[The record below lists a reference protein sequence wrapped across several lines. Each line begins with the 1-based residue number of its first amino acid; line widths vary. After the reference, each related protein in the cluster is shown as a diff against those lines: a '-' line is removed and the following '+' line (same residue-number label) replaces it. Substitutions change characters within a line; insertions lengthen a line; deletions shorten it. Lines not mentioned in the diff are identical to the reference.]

1 MSTDRPTVLSRATG
15 TATVGSMTRRYLA
28 CLAFLVL
35 VTGPLMGATL
45 ALMLAVA
52 APAPA
57 QADTGPWTWPLSPE
71 PRVVR
76 DFDPPEQ
83 RWLAGHRGVDL
94 AGAAGAPVLAA
105 GGGRVTY
112 AGWLVDRGVVVVTHG
127 ELRTTYEPVDPAVSV
142 GAVVRPGDAL
152 GTLAVEGAHCAPAT
166 CLHWGL
172 RRGDT
177 YLNPLLLVRRGPARL
192 LPVWTASAVS
202 SPVADGTR
210 PASHADEAG
219 GDDGPDAAPARAGL
233 DPLAAGAAL
242 VAGAA
247 TGAALWTSRSVPG
260 GPPAHDL
267 SADTPRR

>member
-1 MSTDRPTVLSRATG
+1 
-15 TATVGSMTRRYLA
+15 MTRRHLA
-28 CLAFLVL
+28 CLAFLLL
-35 VTGPLMGATL
+35 VSGPLMGATL
-45 ALMLAVA
+45 AVLLAVA

-57 QADTGPWTWPLSPE
+57 RADTGPWTWPLSPE

-127 ELRTTYEPVDPAVSV
+127 ALRTTYEPVDPAVSV
-142 GAVVRPGDAL
+142 GAVVRPGDEL
-152 GTLAVEGAHCAPAT
+152 GTLAVEGGHCAPAA

-192 LPVWTASAVS
+192 LPVWTGPAMTSPVVLGGGLGAGDEGGFDVS
-202 SPVADGTR
+202 SSGRDDETDGTGT
-210 PASHADEAG
+210 ASD
-219 GDDGPDAAPARAGL
+219 DDGPETHPAPAGL

-247 TGAALWTSRSVPG
+247 TGAALWTSRAVPG
-260 GPPAHDL
+260 ASPAHDL
-267 SADTPRR
+267 PADTPRR